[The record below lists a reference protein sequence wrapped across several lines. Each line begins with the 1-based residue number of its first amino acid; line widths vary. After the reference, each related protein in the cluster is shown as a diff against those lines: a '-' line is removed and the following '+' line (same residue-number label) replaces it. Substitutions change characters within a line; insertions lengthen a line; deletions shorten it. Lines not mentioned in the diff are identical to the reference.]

1 MLVSAVSN
9 FMNSPSCG
17 LKKVVPSKQI
27 VSNVSEDFAR
37 RKMKLATSLS
47 ASLLFIACMIIAS
60 KHGASGVNQRH
71 LYLLT

>member
-9 FMNSPSCG
+9 FMNPTSCG
-17 LKKVVPSKQI
+17 LKRGIPSKQI
-27 VSNVSEDFAR
+27 VNNVSDDFAR

-47 ASLLFIACMIIAS
+47 ASLIFIACMLIAS
-60 KHGASGVNQRH
+60 RRGISGTNQRH

>member
-9 FMNSPSCG
+9 FMNSSSCG

-27 VSNVSEDFAR
+27 VNNVSEDFAR

-60 KHGASGVNQRH
+60 KRGASGVNQRH

>member
-9 FMNSPSCG
+9 FMNSPSYG
-17 LKKVVPSKQI
+17 LKVVPSKQI
-27 VSNVSEDFAR
+27 INNVSEDYAR

-60 KHGASGVNQRH
+60 KRGASGANQRH